1 MKKNIKKN
9 KRRKQGKGR
18 RRFLFSLFSIL
29 LLSILLVCGFFR
41 FRFYVV
47 LSGSMEPKLPVG
59 SLVVADTERTDVKIG
74 EIVTFQK
81 SGRTVTHR
89 VTGRKEHGYQT
100 KGDANQEADY
110 DLLQPEQIV
119 GTVVFCIPYLGYG
132 ALWVQKYRILI
143 ICGGITVL
151 NLLFL
156 FPSEQKER
164 KKVRLNYEGR
174 K

>member
-1 MKKNIKKN
+1 MKKKIKKG
-9 KRRKQGKGR
+9 KRRKQEKSR
-18 RRFLFSLFSIL
+18 RRVLFSLFSVL

-59 SLVVADTERTDVKIG
+59 SLVVTDTEKTDVKVG

-81 SGRTVTHR
+81 NGRAVTHR

-110 DLLQPEQIV
+110 DLMQPEQMV

-132 ALWVQKYRILI
+132 AVWVQQYRIFLL
-143 ICGGITVL
+143 CGGTTVL
-151 NLLFL
+151 ILIFL
-156 FPSEQKER
+156 FPSKQNETKKARQK
-164 KKVRLNYEGR
+164 
-174 K
+174 

>member
-1 MKKNIKKN
+1 MKKKIKED
-9 KRRKQGKGR
+9 KRRKQGKSR
-18 RRFLFSLFSIL
+18 HIILFYLFSIL

-59 SLVVADTERTDVKIG
+59 SLVVADTERTNVKIG

-89 VTGRKEHGYQT
+89 VTGLKEHGYQT
-100 KGDANQEADY
+100 KGDA
-110 DLLQPEQIV
+110 LSGIR
-119 GTVVFCIPYLGYG
+119 GTLDAEIPNPYYQWRNHRSDPSFPVF
-132 ALWVQKYRILI
+132 VR
-143 ICGGITVL
+143 T
-151 NLLFL
+151 
-156 FPSEQKER
+156 ER
-164 KKVRLNYEGR
+164 EKKVRLNYEGR

>member
-1 MKKNIKKN
+1 MKKKIKED
-9 KRRKQGKGR
+9 KRRKQGKSR
-18 RRFLFSLFSIL
+18 HIILFYLFSIL

-59 SLVVADTERTDVKIG
+59 SLVVADTESTNVKIG

-89 VTGRKEHGYQT
+89 VTGLKEHGYQT

-110 DLLQPEQIV
+110 DLLQQEQIV

-132 ALWVQKYRILI
+132 VLWMQKYRILI
-143 ICGGITVL
+143 ISGGITVL
-151 NLLFL
+151 ILLFL
-156 FPSEQKER
+156 FSSEQKER
-164 KKVRLNYEGR
+164 KRFA
-174 K
+174 